1 MSWICK
7 KCGGKITASVSGTI
21 KGGWGYPDK
30 DGNADILSD
39 YNLDYEVDCYDCEEC
54 GKFGTALEEI
64 AKWIE
69 GED

>member
-1 MSWICK
+1 MWKCK

-21 KGGWGYPDK
+21 KGGWGYPNK

-54 GKFGTALEEI
+54 GKFGTDLDEI
-64 AKWIE
+64 AVW
-69 GED
+69 ED